1 MVPLLLLIGG
11 AGLLSMFVY
20 LIVLLLVVGLVYWI
34 ITQIPLP
41 EPIKRIAIIIVV
53 VVAAIV
59 LIMFLL
65 NLVGGGGGDLNLG
78 R

>member
-1 MVPLLLLIGG
+1 MIMLLAGFGG
-11 AGLLSMFVY
+11 AGLLTLFVY
-20 LIVLLLVVGLVYWI
+20 LIVFLLIIGLVYWV

-41 EPIKRIAIIIVV
+41 DPIKRIAIIIVV

-65 NLVGGGGGDLNLG
+65 SLVGGGGLNLG